1 MEPFSGT
8 PGGVACR
15 GGHTQLA
22 AVRATRGLRR
32 IPLQL
37 AQTCSPAA
45 VSMMVDAYRLLTS
58 TFPAAGPPLNL
69 SAMAGSQPSGS
80 TVESSSCGELVV
92 GAVGRGA
99 TAPLPAS
106 SRTAG
111 TSVLFCLH
119 PPAPD
124 TPAAQR
130 KIVLIR
136 ASERRTSASIANKG
150 HSEKVLYSH
159 HVEPGACALATPPM
173 GRGAPKGDA
182 GWLTPP
188 HAWLPRAPR
197 EHHREAPEQRGQ
209 REGSPPAPPPK
220 GSDPRAAAR
229 AKCGEWSAGG
239 GTAAR

>member
-1 MEPFSGT
+1 MDPFSGT

-22 AVRATRGLRR
+22 AVRTTRGLRR

-80 TVESSSCGELVV
+80 TVESSSSGELMA
-92 GAVGRGA
+92 GAGA
-99 TAPLPAS
+99 GEATSPLSAS

-124 TPAAQR
+124 TPAAKR
-130 KIVLIR
+130 KIALIR
-136 ASERRTSASIANKG
+136 ASGRRTSTSFASKG
-150 HSEKVLYSH
+150 HAERVLHSH
-159 HVEPGACALATPPM
+159 HVEPGACSLAALPM
-173 GRGAPKGDA
+173 SGDAPKGDA

-188 HAWLPRAPR
+188 PAWPPRVPRRRRR
-197 EHHREAPEQRGQ
+197 EHRARRGP
-209 REGSPPAPPPK
+209 RGGWPPAPPLK
-220 GSDPRAAAR
+220 GNDPRAAAGAR
-229 AKCGEWSAGG
+229 CEEWSAGG
-239 GTAAR
+239 RTVAL